1 MFTILAFIA
10 MCAAISIIG
19 AMIWHQFSWN
29 DGRCRRCGER
39 LKVYSLDEPIKHE
52 GYYNAE
58 CTQCGARYFLFL
70 RLLEHKYA
78 VITYTYGAAM
88 LMIIA
93 ILLWSVKDV

>member
-1 MFTILAFIA
+1 MCLFLSFIFL
-10 MCAAISIIG
+10 CAALSIVG

-29 DGRCRRCGER
+29 NGRCRRCGEW
-39 LKVYSLDEPIKHE
+39 LKVYSADEPIKHE

-58 CTQCGARYFLFL
+58 CPQCGTRYFLFL

-78 VITYTYGAAM
+78 AITYTYGAAM

-93 ILLWSVKDV
+93 ILLWRVANV